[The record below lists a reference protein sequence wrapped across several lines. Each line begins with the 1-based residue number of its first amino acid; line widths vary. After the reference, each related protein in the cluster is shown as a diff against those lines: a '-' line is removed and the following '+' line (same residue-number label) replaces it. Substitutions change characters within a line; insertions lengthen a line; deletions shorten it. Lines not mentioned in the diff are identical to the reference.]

1 MSLLTGQTAVVTG
14 GAQGLGLAIA
24 RRFIDEGARVVL
36 GDVNLEATEAA
47 AQELGGPEV
56 ATAVRCD
63 VTSSAEVEALV
74 QAAVERFGGLDIMV
88 NNAGITRDATL
99 RKMTEEQFDQV
110 IAVHLKGTWNGTKS
124 AAAIMRENQRG
135 AIVNMSSISGK
146 VGLVGQTN
154 YSAAKAGIVGMTK
167 ASAKELAH
175 LGVRVNAIQ
184 PGLIRS
190 AMTEAM
196 PQRIWDQK
204 LAEIPMGRAG
214 EPDEVAKVALFLA
227 SDLSSYMTGTV
238 LEVTGG
244 RHVLTTREAVICEP
258 VRTPIGRY
266 GGMFASLTAVEL
278 GVVALKGL
286 LERTGVAPEQVQD
299 MILGHCYPNSEAPA
313 IGRVVALDAGLP
325 VTVPGMQVDRRCG
338 SGLQAVIQACLQ
350 VRSGD
355 NDLVVAGGAE
365 SMSNV
370 AFYSTDMRWGGARS
384 GVQIHDGLARGR
396 TTAGGQFYPV
406 PGGML
411 ETAENLRR
419 EYGITRAE
427 QDELAVR
434 SHRNAVAAQESGVL
448 AEEIIPVT
456 VRSRKVRPRSTPT
469 STRVPTP
476 RSKPWPS

>member
-24 RRFIDEGARVVL
+24 KRFIGEGARVVL

-63 VTSSAEVEALV
+63 VTSGAEVEALV

-124 AAAIMRENQRG
+124 AAAIMRENKHG

-238 LEVTGG
+238 LEVTGVG
-244 RHVLTTREAVICEP
+244 TYDPRRGDLRTGPHSDRPLRRHVP
-258 VRTPIGRY
+258 V
-266 GGMFASLTAVEL
+266 
-278 GVVALKGL
+278 
-286 LERTGVAPEQVQD
+286 
-299 MILGHCYPNSEAPA
+299 
-313 IGRVVALDAGLP
+313 
-325 VTVPGMQVDRRCG
+325 VDRRRTRRRRTQGTVGTHRCG
-338 SGLQAVIQACLQ
+338 TGAGAGRDSGPLLSQQ
-350 VRSGD
+350 
-355 NDLVVAGGAE
+355 
-365 SMSNV
+365 
-370 AFYSTDMRWGGARS
+370 
-384 GVQIHDGLARGR
+384 
-396 TTAGGQFYPV
+396 
-406 PGGML
+406 
-411 ETAENLRR
+411 
-419 EYGITRAE
+419 
-427 QDELAVR
+427 
-434 SHRNAVAAQESGVL
+434 
-448 AEEIIPVT
+448 
-456 VRSRKVRPRSTPT
+456 
-469 STRVPTP
+469 
-476 RSKPWPS
+476 